1 MLNKLEA
8 LYLNILR
15 VVIIVLATVLLAVA
29 AIGAVVAGPMLLSS
43 FGGGEA
49 DAARLVRN
57 DSLNDYLNRNSGSQ
71 GVATQ
76 DQAALE
82 DRTRDADR
90 RFKEAAANIVRYV
103 KAKTGMAPPEAG
115 VIDYIQTLSDRLPAS
130 LQDRYADSLLSL
142 SKDLVQA
149 PTATTPVDVDQL
161 IQWHFDQFSA
171 AAETAMQQDAT
182 HAIEEQARRQTAVL
196 AGTAAAGF
204 FMMFLLLV
212 FVFVLVKIERNLRRL
227 PVAVERQAAPM

>member
-57 DSLNDYLNRNSGSQ
+57 DRLNDYLNRNSGSP

-149 PTATTPVDVDQL
+149 PTGTTPVDVDQL

-182 HAIEEQARRQTAVL
+182 RAIEEQARRQTAVL

-227 PVAVERQAAPM
+227 PVAVERQAEA

>member
-29 AIGAVVAGPMLLSS
+29 VIGAVVAGPMLLSS

-57 DSLNDYLNRNSGSQ
+57 DRLNDYLNRNSGSP

-182 HAIEEQARRQTAVL
+182 RAIEEQARRQTAVL

-227 PVAVERQAAPM
+227 PVAVERQTEA